1 MKVLEY
7 ILTKL
12 DIRDFDTQKNVPVD
26 IKEKIF
32 EAARSTGTGLNTQHW
47 RFIIIEKKEN
57 LYKLSQDSLSGKWI
71 SNSNFAIIVLTN
83 PKYRFHMIDAGRVL
97 QSMQLAAWSFGIG
110 SGIFTGINENK
121 FRYDFNI
128 PDDLNIA
135 SILGFG
141 YPTKKFRNKKK
152 NRLPINELI
161 YYEKYRETKR

>member
-1 MKVLEY
+1 MKVLEC

-12 DIRDFDTQKNVPVD
+12 DIRDFDTQKNVPLD

-141 YPTKKFRNKKK
+141 YPTKKLNHKKK
-152 NRLPINELI
+152 NRLPLNEFI
-161 YYEKYRETKR
+161 YYEKYETKQ

>member
-1 MKVLEY
+1 MKVFEC

-12 DIRDFDTQKNVPVD
+12 DIRDFDRQKNVPLD

-57 LYKLSQDSLSGKWI
+57 LHKLSQDSLSGKWI

-97 QSMQLAAWSFGIG
+97 QNMQLAAWSFGVG

-141 YPTKKFRNKKK
+141 YPTKKLNHKKK
-152 NRLPINELI
+152 NRLHLNELI
-161 YYEKYRETKR
+161 YYEEYKTK